1 MKTKQLAFLAILL
14 SLALVL
20 SVLEG
25 FIPPIAFLP
34 PGVKLGLSNIIT
46 MYSLFFLGLPQALII
61 ALLKSSFVFITRGIT
76 ASVLSLSGG
85 VFSII
90 AMNIAI
96 MVFEKNCYITSIIG
110 AVFHNIGQIIVA
122 TLILSNS
129 YTLYYIPIM
138 VLFGIIAGL
147 VTGKSMSLIIPALSK
162 LDGILNKLEK

>member
-76 ASVLSLSGG
+76 ASILSLSGG
-85 VFSII
+85 ICSI
-90 AMNIAI
+90 AFMSIAI
-96 MVFEKNCYITSIIG
+96 KIFDKNCYITSIFG
-110 AVFHNIGQIIVA
+110 ATFHNIGQILVA
-122 TLILSNS
+122 TIILYNS

-138 VLFGIIAGL
+138 ILSGIVAGL
-147 VTGKSMSLIIPALSK
+147 ITGKSMSLIIPALSK
-162 LDGILNKLEK
+162 LNGILNK